1 MLKVGDF
8 SKLSPP
14 GRAFALPSRP
24 PPDGGGFFMICLTG
38 LTFTGQA
45 GIIGHTILM

>member
-14 GRAFALPSRP
+14 GRAFAP
-24 PPDGGGFFMICLTG
+24 PHAPRLTVGGSL
-38 LTFTGQA
+38 
-45 GIIGHTILM
+45 

>member
-1 MLKVGDF
+1 MLKIGDF

-24 PPDGGGFFMICLTG
+24 PRLTVG
-38 LTFTGQA
+38 PL
-45 GIIGHTILM
+45 

>member
-24 PPDGGGFFMICLTG
+24 RLTVEA
-38 LTFTGQA
+38 L
-45 GIIGHTILM
+45 